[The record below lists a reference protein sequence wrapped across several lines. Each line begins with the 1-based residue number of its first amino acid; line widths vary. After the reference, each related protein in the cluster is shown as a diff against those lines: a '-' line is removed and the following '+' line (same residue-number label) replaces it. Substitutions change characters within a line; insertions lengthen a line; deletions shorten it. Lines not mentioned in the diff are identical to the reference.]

1 MSSNEKHS
9 LLELTQL
16 LRKQYGDLDAIIDAA
31 TNGSTESLQAISQ
44 QMKSIKQT
52 ETLLLPL
59 REEYR
64 RSNADLPAALKIP
77 TDETIELLKNI
88 MPKLAQLEKE
98 TIDSSQRL
106 FPRIT
111 ESVRAV
117 QMQNAYQT
125 GNRVS

>member
-1 MSSNEKHS
+1 MSSNETHS

-31 TNGSTESLQAISQ
+31 TTGSTESLQAISQ

-64 RSNADLPAALKIP
+64 RSKADLPAALKIP